1 MNPCILCYV
10 SFGMTSIAEICQLSF
25 HAYVHNDEN
34 NVHLH
39 LLVLSPVKQFSVTD
53 YASYFG
59 TCAQL
64 LLAGRYCLLR
74 LSGMGLSV
82 GWSVHPSRWSD

>member
-1 MNPCILCYV
+1 
-10 SFGMTSIAEICQLSF
+10 MTSIAEICQLSF

-39 LLVLSPVKQFSVTD
+39 LLILSLVKQFSVTY